1 MFAWT
6 RGLSARAD
14 FDNNDALRNFSSTLE
29 RSIIE
34 TVEAGGMTKD
44 LTILLKGTTKVDRA
58 DYLNTFEFIDKCAET
73 LVANLAK

>member
-6 RGLSARAD
+6 RGLSARAG
-14 FDNNDALRNFSSTLE
+14 FDNNEALANFSSTLE

-44 LTILLKGTTKVDRA
+44 LAILVKGTNKPERA
-58 DYLNTFEFIDKCAET
+58 DYLNTFEFIDKVAET
-73 LVANLAK
+73 LRANLAK